1 MQKQKNK
8 NVHKNLICA
17 YKEILY
23 EKIVKINI
31 SDENKKNKS
40 VAKCVKCTRKIQD

>member
-1 MQKQKNK
+1 MY
-8 NVHKNLICA
+8 VISA
-17 YKEILY
+17 YIEILY

-40 VAKCVKCTRKIQD
+40 VAKYGKCTRKIQD